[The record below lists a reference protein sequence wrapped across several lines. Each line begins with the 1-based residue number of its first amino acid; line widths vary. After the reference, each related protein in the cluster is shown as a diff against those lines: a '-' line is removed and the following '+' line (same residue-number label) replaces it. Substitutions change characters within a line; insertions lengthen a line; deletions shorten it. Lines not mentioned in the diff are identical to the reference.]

1 MCVCVCVRAA
11 VCVCVCVC
19 GVCER
24 EAINCIERSILM
36 VAMETEWPREVQTQI
51 SELCVS
57 LCITNAFLSF
67 ITSSTKRVKLFI

>member
-1 MCVCVCVRAA
+1 MCVCVCVRACG
-11 VCVCVCVC
+11 VRVCLCVC
-19 GVCER
+19 VCER

>member
-1 MCVCVCVRAA
+1 MCVCVCACVRRAC
-11 VCVCVCVC
+11 VFLCVC
-19 GVCER
+19 VCER